1 MIKLKCLDCH
11 NMINNRERG
20 TGTKIRCNEC
30 QKIHRKIQSK
40 EYDRIYYLKHK

>member
-11 NMINNRERG
+11 NIINNRERG
-20 TGTKIRCNEC
+20 TGNKVRCNEC
-30 QKIHRKIQSK
+30 QKIHRKIKSK

>member
-1 MIKLKCLDCH
+1 MIPLKCLDCH

-30 QKIHRKIQSK
+30 QKIHRKIQNK